1 MRALDAVAG
10 LPWREMAGSLLGAAR
25 AAAGRC
31 GSYWR
36 NRPRLRMAVLAL
48 LGFLLL
54 GAWGRAFWGVETVR
68 VRRGELLDEVP
79 LRGTLK
85 AVESDRLGPPQ
96 VPRVWQYKIGMMVP
110 EGTVVKK
117 GTPVLGFDTS
127 DLVRELDAKRAESD
141 KARTELVKQ
150 RAQMAVEREDGT
162 LRLAKA
168 EADLRSVE
176 MKLEVPPDLKSAN
189 ELEEARLDE
198 AALRDQIRRVKASQS
213 ALEAA
218 GEADLTSLEES
229 RERAATRVS
238 EIQDAMGRMT
248 VPSPRDGTVIY
259 LTDWNEQKKKV
270 GDTCWVG
277 EKVLEVAD
285 LGRMKAEGLVDEA
298 DSGRVAAGQRVRLR
312 LDAHPDTEF
321 TGRIASI
328 WRALE
333 PKSPTDPLK
342 VMKVEVVL
350 DRTDP
355 RRMMP
360 GMRFTGTVEAGR
372 EEGAVLIPSS
382 AVLETL
388 DGPVARKRW
397 LFGFRRVRLTIGR
410 RTGRQVEV
418 TKGLRAGD
426 VVADAAIPR
435 EAAP

>member
-1 MRALDAVAG
+1 
-10 LPWREMAGSLLGAAR
+10 
-25 AAAGRC
+25 
-31 GSYWR
+31 
-36 NRPRLRMAVLAL
+36 
-48 LGFLLL
+48 
-54 GAWGRAFWGVETVR
+54 
-68 VRRGELLDEVP
+68 
-79 LRGTLK
+79 
-85 AVESDRLGPPQ
+85 
-96 VPRVWQYKIGMMVP
+96 
-110 EGTVVKK
+110 

-127 DLVRELDAKRAESD
+127 DMVRELDAKRAESD

-150 RAQMAVEREDGT
+150 RAQMAVQREDGT

-176 MKLEVPPDLKSAN
+176 MKLEVPPELKSAN

-198 AALRDQIRRVKASQS
+198 VALRDQIRRVKASQS

-229 RERAATRVS
+229 RDRAATRVR
-238 EIQDAMGRMT
+238 EIQDAMGRMS
-248 VPSPRDGTVIY
+248 VLAPRDGTVIY

-270 GDTCWVG
+270 GDACWVG

-285 LGRMKAEGLVDEA
+285 LGRMKGEGLVDEA
-298 DSGRVAAGQRVRLR
+298 DSGKVAAGQRVRLR

-321 TGRIASI
+321 TGRVASI

-333 PKSPTDPLK
+333 PKSPTNPLK

-382 AVLETL
+382 AVLETP

-397 LFGFRRVRLTIGR
+397 LFSYRRVHLTLGR

-418 TKGLRAGD
+418 TKGLLAGD
-426 VVADAAIPR
+426 VVADAGTPR